1 MLRNRSKAAY
11 ALLIAAA
18 VLGGS
23 YSVLKADARPVLVE
37 LRKGERSIVFAG
49 GCFWGIQEVF
59 EHVKGVT
66 SAVSGYA
73 GGRIASPT
81 YEQVSSGTTG
91 HAESVRVTF
100 DTSQVSL
107 QTLLDVFFTVAHDP
121 TQIDRQGP
129 DIGTQYRSAIMYD
142 GDAQKRVV
150 EAYIKRLTDEHR
162 YPRPI
167 VTQVVPLKGF
177 YAAEEYHQH
186 YAARHPDQPY
196 IKIYDLPKVEA
207 LREKFP
213 QLYREPS
220 NSQH

>member
-1 MLRNRSKAAY
+1 MLRNRSKSAF

-23 YSVLKADARPVLVE
+23 YSVLKADARPVLPE
-37 LRKGERSIVFAG
+37 LRKGEQSIVFAG

-66 SAVSGYA
+66 SAISGYA
-73 GGRIASPT
+73 GGKVASPT
-81 YEQVSSGTTG
+81 YEQVSSGSSG
-91 HAESVRVTF
+91 HAESVKVTF
-100 DTSQVSL
+100 DTSVVSL

-121 TQIDRQGP
+121 TQLDRQGP
-129 DIGTQYRSAIMYD
+129 DIGPQYRSAIMYD

-196 IKIYDLPKVEA
+196 IRIYDLPKVEA
-207 LREKFP
+207 LKEKFP
-213 QLYREPS
+213 QLYKEPS
-220 NSQH
+220 SSQH